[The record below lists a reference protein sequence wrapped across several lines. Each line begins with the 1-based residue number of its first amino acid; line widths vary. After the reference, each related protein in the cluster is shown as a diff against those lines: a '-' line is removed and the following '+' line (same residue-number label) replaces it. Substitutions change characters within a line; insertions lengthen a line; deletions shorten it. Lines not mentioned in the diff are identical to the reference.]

1 MSEKKPASRPAVKK
15 AATVRRVAPKA
26 TPRPKAKPLDGAA
39 VLTAELRAIYQKA
52 TEEAE
57 KQPPSGWS
65 PEALR
70 ECIGTMSHEH
80 AEVFREVLR
89 WLRAEDEQDE

>member
-1 MSEKKPASRPAVKK
+1 MSEKKQASK
-15 AATVRRVAPKA
+15 AAAKPTTTARRTARKAAPK
-26 TPRPKAKPLDGAA
+26 PKAPDGVAA
-39 VLTAELRAIYQKA
+39 IQAELRAIYQKA
-52 TEEAE
+52 TEETE

-70 ECIGTMSHEH
+70 KHIGTMSHEH